1 MRPDPSFWTQPRRIP
16 AVGDAWRVLLF
27 QRPSLKCL
35 HPGLETWTEMDT
47 AARNTR
53 LSGRC
58 LLCKLL
64 ERLPGE
70 RDIRTLCEYLKDA
83 QETPLLGEIWDGSYV
98 PQGSP
103 SWGSEEG
110 VQTSRLDSSLVPP
123 VEPWSEVRWRRT
135 VRRGLVPDD
144 GGRGVCPDL

>member
-1 MRPDPSFWTQPRRIP
+1 MRPDPWFWTQPRRIR

-83 QETPLLGEIWDGSYV
+83 QETPLLGEIWDATTQRWHHRLS
-98 PQGSP
+98 S
-103 SWGSEEG
+103 
-110 VQTSRLDSSLVPP
+110 TSDHQALDSHRSTG
-123 VEPWSEVRWRRT
+123 PWCQKMLGPTEE
-135 VRRGLVPDD
+135 D
-144 GGRGVCPDL
+144 GREYDHQAGKSQPGKG